1 MLLALVQTSYLG
13 FRVMNGYSLSKEEAD
28 ILYNIWKLRGTSAH
42 VPDYISAIKNYRAK
56 DKENLSRDGQVQMDK
71 N

>member
-1 MLLALVQTSYLG
+1 MD
-13 FRVMNGYSLSKEEAD
+13 GYSLSKEEAD